1 MNEFDAAKRAGQV
14 LRKLISENYSSQEE
28 FAFEYGADVRTINRY
43 INNGINKIDVIQ
55 DFAEL
60 FNVDFVD
67 FFKEQY
73 DKNCP
78 TTIKK
83 CVIPYIHKE
92 RSVWYEHID

>member
-14 LRKLISENYSSQEE
+14 LMKLISENYSSQEE

-67 FFKEQY
+67 FFKGQY

-78 TTIKK
+78 TTKYR
-83 CVIPYIHKE
+83 CMIPYTHKARE
-92 RSVWYEHID
+92 EYMV

>member
-1 MNEFDAAKRAGQV
+1 MTFLMTKVIFLEVAQMNEFDAAKRAGQV
-14 LRKLISENYSSQEE
+14 LRKLISENYTSQEE

-67 FFKEQY
+67 FFKE
-73 DKNCP
+73 
-78 TTIKK
+78 
-83 CVIPYIHKE
+83 
-92 RSVWYEHID
+92 

>member
-67 FFKEQY
+67 FFKG
-73 DKNCP
+73 
-78 TTIKK
+78 
-83 CVIPYIHKE
+83 
-92 RSVWYEHID
+92 

>member
-1 MNEFDAAKRAGQV
+1 MMKATWLEVAQMNEFDAAKRAGQV

-67 FFKEQY
+67 FFKE
-73 DKNCP
+73 
-78 TTIKK
+78 
-83 CVIPYIHKE
+83 
-92 RSVWYEHID
+92 